1 MVDLINNAG
10 IKKKKSRNRCMFTD
24 WQVIA
29 DTNTASQL
37 FLIIIQYRGISA
49 QLDKVNVLDLSSV
62 I

>member
-1 MVDLINNAG
+1 
-10 IKKKKSRNRCMFTD
+10 MFTD